1 MCLENDAKMNEIE
14 FDYKKEL
21 RAFTDLAVP
30 TVISQMMCSLSGV
43 LTASYIGRHLGSI
56 CLDGFTL
63 ALLSGNLL
71 IFSVLCGIFSAS
83 DTLSSQAYG
92 AGNFRSVGLIA
103 ARGFIVSILVLAPL
117 AALLCL
123 KMHKILIMVGE
134 EDEPSHL
141 AVEWF
146 RIYAISVPFYAVFQI
161 IWKFLSAQG
170 IMRPIVYVC
179 LFCSGVIL
187 PLALEVLL
195 PKFGFKGS
203 AWAMVIYNV
212 SQPCLL
218 ILYLAWRHPHHRGT
232 WPGFSKAF
240 LGEAFELKQL
250 KLYLR
255 LGIGGIFSVA
265 EWWFWEVVSLLVGTF
280 GIVPLSV
287 HTVPAQVITF
297 ACMLPIG
304 TGIALAIRIGA
315 SLPRSIRVAKA
326 IVFWTYTIGTV
337 LFSLLTLCMWIL
349 RQQIFA
355 FFTNDENVI
364 DGCNR
369 IWWKVCIYFLCFT
382 NFGLNLGVFTG
393 LGMQWTL
400 GILTAMSLWLFGLP
414 CIYYFSVVLGGGIDS
429 VWSWM
434 LPPYIAMNTILMIVA
449 YFTDWYQIQK
459 DIRKRE
465 GLEDGD
471 DNVDGDNF
479 ETSGTMY
486 GSTTERRGEEC
497 KLLVDKVDLIL

>member
-1 MCLENDAKMNEIE
+1 MNEME

-21 RAFTDLAVP
+21 RAFADLAVP
-30 TVISQMMCSLSGV
+30 TVTSQLMCNGAGA
-43 LTASYIGRHLGSI
+43 LTASYVGRHLGSI

-71 IFSVLCGIFSAS
+71 IFSVVTGIFTAS
-83 DTLSSQAYG
+83 DTLSAQAYG
-92 AGNFRSVGLIA
+92 ADNFRSVGLIA
-103 ARGFIVSILVLAPL
+103 VRGFIASMLVLAPL
-117 AALLCL
+117 TLLLCL
-123 KMHKILIMVGE
+123 KMHKFLIIIGE
-134 EDEPSHL
+134 EDAPSHL

-170 IMRPIVYVC
+170 VMRPIVYVC
-179 LFCSGVIL
+179 LLCTGVIL
-187 PLALEVLL
+187 PLALEVLIPIL
-195 PKFGFKGS
+195 GFKGS

-218 ILYLAWRHPHHRGT
+218 ILYLAWRHPHHPGT
-232 WPGFSKAF
+232 WPGFSKGF

-250 KLYLR
+250 KLYLL

-265 EWWFWEVVSLLVGTF
+265 EWWFWEVISLLVGTF

-287 HTVPAQVITF
+287 HTVPAQVITV
-297 ACMLPIG
+297 ACMIPIG
-304 TGIALAIRIGA
+304 MGIALAIRIGA
-315 SLPRSIRVAKA
+315 SLPRSVKVAKA
-326 IVFWTYTIGTV
+326 IVFWTYMGGTV
-337 LFSLLTLCMWIL
+337 IFSLLTLLMWIL

-355 FFTNDENVI
+355 FFTHDQNVI

-369 IWWKVCIYFLCFT
+369 IWWKVCIYFLFFSI
-382 NFGLNLGVFTG
+382 FGLNLGVFIG

-400 GILTAMSLWLFGLP
+400 GIITAMSLWLFGLP
-414 CIYYFSVVLGGGIDS
+414 CIYYFSVFLGGGIDA
-429 VWSWM
+429 VWTWM
-434 LPPYIAMNTILMIVA
+434 IPPYIAMNAILVIVL

-465 GLEDGD
+465 GLQDID
-471 DNVDGDNF
+471 DNVSDDNI
-479 ETSGTMY
+479 ETSGTIY

-497 KLLVDKVDLIL
+497 KLLVNKVDLIL